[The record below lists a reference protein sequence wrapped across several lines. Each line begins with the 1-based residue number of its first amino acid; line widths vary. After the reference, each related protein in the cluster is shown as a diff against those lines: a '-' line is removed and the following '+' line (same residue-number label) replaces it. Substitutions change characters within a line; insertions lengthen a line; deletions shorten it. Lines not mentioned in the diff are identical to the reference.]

1 MTERPGRLGRF
12 FKASM
17 NTLMAPAPDPRLTF
31 ADTYGRQ
38 QVLLN
43 SIRQA
48 AVDLVAA
55 RARLEGQVASLGER
69 LPGLDAQAQLA
80 VDAGREDL
88 ARLALRR
95 RYVAVT
101 ELREL
106 ERQISEIQVE
116 EGRLA
121 LVEQRLAAQ
130 LESFSARQ
138 QVVAARHSAADA
150 EMRIHEALLGVS
162 DELADLGL
170 ALERA
175 EQRTEEMEAHASA
188 IDQLV
193 GAGLLERPG
202 NHILDPLQGSL
213 EQHDMAEVVEK
224 QLRELKQRRNASGR

>member
-1 MTERPGRLGRF
+1 MTERQGRLKRM

-17 NTLMAPAPDPRLTF
+17 TSLLAPAPDPRRVF
-31 ADTYGRQ
+31 SDTYGRQ

-43 SIRQA
+43 GVRQA

-55 RARLEGQVASLGER
+55 RARLEQQVASLRER
-69 LPGLDAQAQLA
+69 LPDLDRQAQRA

-88 ARLALRR
+88 ARPVLRR
-95 RYVAVT
+95 RYVAMT
-101 ELREL
+101 ELRDL
-106 ERQISEIQVE
+106 ERQVRELQME

-150 EMRIHEALLGVS
+150 EMRINEALLGVS

-193 GAGLLERPG
+193 GAGFLERPG
-202 NHILDPLQGSL
+202 NHAMDSL
-213 EQHDMAEVVEK
+213 EQSLELHEMDQAVEQ
-224 QLRELKQRRNASGR
+224 QLQELRQRRAGSRT